1 MKEIDLLKELIKLP
15 FKKRMFI
22 IEKVIHSIR
31 EEEESNE
38 MYQAAE
44 DLFEDYNTDKDLTA
58 FTDLDPEDFYETK

>member
-1 MKEIDLLKELIKLP
+1 MKEKDLLKELMKLP

-31 EEEESNE
+31 EEEESDG

-44 DLFEDYNTDKDLTA
+44 DLFEDYNTDKELTA